1 MGQIVAPAQNS
12 FNAGELSPMWAGRVD
27 MGKYGNG
34 AFRLLNFKPIPQG
47 PAVRRMGTRFV
58 APTKTTGHRSWMSR
72 FVFSEDDSYV
82 LEFGDRYIR
91 FFTDNGQLQ
100 LSATPP
106 AWSAATNYVQGDLV
120 SRLGVNYYAI
130 QSSLNQQPPNP
141 PYWHV
146 ITGSIYEIW
155 SPYSINDLTNPLDGT
170 FRLSMVQTGDVVFIA
185 HPDFPPHK
193 LTRFG
198 VNNWTV
204 APASITN
211 GPFEEVDPDQ
221 TVTVYSSAT
230 TGGVT
235 LTASASIFTAD
246 MVGTLFLLEQ
256 KKVDG
261 YAVWEVSKPITAGAE
276 RRSDSNVYVA
286 LNSATTGT
294 VKPTHREGAKFDG
307 DSGVQ
312 WQYQHSG
319 YGIVFIGSVAGTT
332 ATGIVISQIP
342 SQAVGSG
349 NASTKWAKSDW
360 RGVNGFPALTTI
372 FRERLCF
379 ARGQK
384 LWGSVSADF
393 ENFAARDGAETLPDS
408 SFSITFGTGE
418 TNAAVWMVPQDS
430 LLIGTRG
437 AEFSIS
443 EVTNSEPFGPG
454 NIKASEESSYGSRQV
469 PPVRVGE
476 STLFVQ
482 RSGRRMRDMRYS
494 FNTNGYEAADLMVL
508 SDHVAA
514 GQLIQ
519 MGFALEPSSTAW
531 GCCANGDFLGL
542 AYQLEQ
548 DVIGWHPHRI
558 GGGGG
563 NKGVVESVQVIPSSD
578 GTHDQVWMQVFRVI
592 DGVPQRYI
600 EYMERDWKLGEQD
613 LEDAV
618 YSDSAS
624 TFNGFIPGASAT
636 IGSSLSW
643 DPGAVGT
650 VVVSGMTLVIGDVG
664 DYLVVVSPIDGLEAR
679 VRIDTVNSPTTA
691 DVTFITVIP
700 VSLRGAAA
708 NNVSFARNVITGLDY
723 LEGEEV
729 TLTVEGAA
737 HPRLTVSGGAVIL
750 QSPAAK
756 VQIGLPADAE
766 FISMRMEG
774 GSGNGTA
781 QGKFKRVH
789 QVTYRLHESL
799 GGNAGPEDSTRQFD
813 FRADYMPMD
822 QPPPVFTGDLRQPY
836 DDGYTTEGRIR
847 VYCDQPLPFTLIAI
861 FPQVYVEDRQ

>member
-34 AFRLLNFKPIPQG
+34 AFRLLNFKPVPQG
-47 PAVRRMGTRFV
+47 PAVRRMGTRYV
-58 APTKTTGHRSWMSR
+58 ASTKNMSQRSWMGR
-72 FVFSEDDSYV
+72 FVFSEDDSYI
-82 LEFGDRYIR
+82 LEFGNNYIR
-91 FFTDNGQLQ
+91 FYTDNGQLQ
-100 LSATPP
+100 LSSPP
-106 AWSAATNYVQGDLV
+106 AAWSAVTNYVRGDLV
-120 SRLGVNYYAI
+120 SSGGVNYYAI
-130 QSSLNQQPPNP
+130 NNSLNQVPPNP
-141 PYWHV
+141 TYWWPL
-146 ITGSIYEIW
+146 TGDIYEIW
-155 SPYSINDLTNPLDGT
+155 SPFSVGDLTNPVDGT
-170 FRLSMVQTGDVVFIA
+170 FQLSFVQSGDVLFIS
-185 HPDFPPHK
+185 HPKYPPNK
-193 LTRFG
+193 VTRTGINAWSFSD
-198 VNNWTV
+198 V
-204 APASITN
+204 SQSN
-211 GPFEEVDPDQ
+211 GPFEDVDPDQ
-221 TVTVYSSAT
+221 TITVWASAA
-230 TGGVT
+230 TGAVT
-235 LTASASIFTAD
+235 LTASSAIFTAD
-246 MVGTLFLLEQ
+246 MVNTPFLLEQ

-261 YAVWEVSKPITAGAE
+261 YKVWEVNKPIVAGEE
-276 RRSDSNVYVA
+276 RRSDSNVYIA

-294 VKPTHREGAKFDG
+294 VKPTHRDGAKFDG
-307 DSGVQ
+307 DDGVQ
-312 WQYQHSG
+312 WQYLHSG
-319 YGIVFIGSVAGTT
+319 YGVVMIASVAGTT
-332 ATGIVISQIP
+332 ATGGVVSTLP
-342 SQAVGSG
+342 SQTVGAP
-349 NASTKWAKSDW
+349 NASTKWAKGAW
-360 RGVNGFPALTTI
+360 RSTVGFPALVTI
-372 FRERLCF
+372 FRERLCY

-384 LWGSVSADF
+384 LWGSVAGDF

-408 SFSITFGTGE
+408 AFSITFGTGE

-454 NIKASEESSYGSRQV
+454 NIKAAEESSYGSRQV

-494 FNTNGYEAADLMVL
+494 FNSNGYEATDLMVL
-508 SDHVAA
+508 SDHIAS
-514 GQLIQ
+514 GQIIQ
-519 MGFALEPSSTAW
+519 LNFALEPSSTVW

-563 NKGVVESVQVIPSSD
+563 NKGIVESVQTIPAPD
-578 GTHDQVWMQVFRVI
+578 GTHDQVWLQVFRVI
-592 DGVPQRYI
+592 DGQPTRYI
-600 EYMERDWKLGEQD
+600 EYMERDWLQSEQD

-618 YSDSAS
+618 YSDAAS
-624 TFNGFIPGASAT
+624 TFNGFVPGASAT
-636 IGSSLSW
+636 IFSVATWQAG
-643 DPGAVGT
+643 DVGT
-650 VVVSGMTLVIGDVG
+650 VTVSGMTLTVGDEG
-664 DYLVVVSPIDGLEAR
+664 DYLVVVSPVDGLEAR
-679 VRIDTVNSPTTA
+679 VRIDTVTSPATA
-691 DVTFITVIP
+691 DVTFVTVIP
-700 VSLRGAAA
+700 ASLQAISA
-708 NNVSFARNVITGLDY
+708 NNVSFARDVISGLSY
-723 LEGEEV
+723 LEGEEL

-737 HPRLTVSGGAVIL
+737 HPRVTVSGGAVTL

-822 QPPPVFTGDLRQPY
+822 QPPPVFTGDIRQPY